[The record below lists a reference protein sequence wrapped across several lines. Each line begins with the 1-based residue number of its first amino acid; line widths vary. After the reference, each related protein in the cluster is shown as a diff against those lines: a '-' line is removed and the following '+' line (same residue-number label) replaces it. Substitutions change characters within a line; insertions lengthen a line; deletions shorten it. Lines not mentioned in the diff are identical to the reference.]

1 MWRLDRIAKDG
12 ALHKKLIK
20 AEIVT
25 VEDFLRLLVKDPQRL
40 RSVSITSY
48 LVNFNHYFSLASVGF
63 VFVFLSSVSCFNIP
77 ECRSLGAVC
86 PIGCGKTLW
95 SMQKLVSWV
104 ESFMFTTLM
113 NLKPRVL
120 SSTIFM
126 SSEVSSLMGNFS
138 P

>member
-48 LVNFNHYFSLASVGF
+48 LVNFNHYFSLGSVGF
-63 VFVFLSSVSCFNIP
+63 VFVFHLLF
-77 ECRSLGAVC
+77 
-86 PIGCGKTLW
+86 
-95 SMQKLVSWV
+95 LVS
-104 ESFMFTTLM
+104 
-113 NLKPRVL
+113 
-120 SSTIFM
+120 IFLNAGPW
-126 SSEVSSLMGNFS
+126 ERYVQ
-138 P
+138 